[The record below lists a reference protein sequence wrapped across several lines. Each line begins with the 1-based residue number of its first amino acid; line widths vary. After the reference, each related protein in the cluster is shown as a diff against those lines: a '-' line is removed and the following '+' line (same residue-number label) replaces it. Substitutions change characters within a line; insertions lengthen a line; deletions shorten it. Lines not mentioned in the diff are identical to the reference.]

1 MVKTQ
6 RCSPRTGDT
15 GSVEDQSE
23 LHAAVVGH
31 GRERHAANAA
41 VAQDALGARRSGR
54 SDHVAALLA
63 RRAALEAEISAI
75 RAQAAQR

>member
-1 MVKTQ
+1 M
-6 RCSPRTGDT
+6 R
-15 GSVEDQSE
+15 
-23 LHAAVVGH
+23 H

-41 VAQDALGARRSGR
+41 VAQEALGARRSGR